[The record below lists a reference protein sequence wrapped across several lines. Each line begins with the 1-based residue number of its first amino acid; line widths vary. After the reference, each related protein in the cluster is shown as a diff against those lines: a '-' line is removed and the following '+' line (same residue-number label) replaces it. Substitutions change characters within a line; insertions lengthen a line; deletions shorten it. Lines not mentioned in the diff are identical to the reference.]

1 MDRAVLTRPA
11 PEPDRTLRYGDAPE
25 HVADAWFPATRRYP
39 LLLFVHGGYWR
50 PTYDR
55 VHTRPLAAALR
66 DEGWPVVSVEY
77 RRVPG
82 KPDDLVADVRS
93 ALAELPAQLGI
104 RETVLA
110 GHSAGGHLALWA
122 ASACPPAGLLG
133 TVPLAPVADLGLAH
147 RLGLGDGAVEAFL
160 GAPPDERP
168 DLDPVRM
175 PAPESP
181 VTIVHGAED
190 RLPVS
195 VSESY
200 VDTNPAANLVVVPGA
215 AHFEVIDP
223 VSAAWPVVTAVLAES
238 TG

>member
-25 HVADAWFPATRRYP
+25 HVADAWLPATPRHP
-39 LLLFVHGGYWR
+39 LLVFVHGGYWR
-50 PTYDR
+50 PAYDR

-66 DEGWPVVSVEY
+66 DEGRPVVSVEY

-82 KPDDLVADVRS
+82 KPDDVVADIRS
-93 ALAELPAQLGI
+93 ALAELPAQLDA
-104 RETVLA
+104 REVVLS

-133 TVPLAPVADLGLAH
+133 TLPLAPVADLRLAH
-147 RLGLGDGAVEAFL
+147 RLGLGDGAVDAFL
-160 GAPPDERP
+160 GASPDERA
-168 DLDPVRM
+168 DLDPARM
-175 PAPESP
+175 AAPQRP
-181 VTIVHGAED
+181 VTILHGAED

-200 VDTNPAANLVVVPGA
+200 VDSHPAATLVVVPDAG
-215 AHFEVIDP
+215 HFEVIDP
-223 VSAAWPVVTAVLAES
+223 LSTAWPAVTAALAEPA
-238 TG
+238 G

>member
-1 MDRAVLTRPA
+1 MGRAVLTRPA
-11 PEPDRTLRYGDAPE
+11 PEPDWTLRYGDAPD
-25 HVADAWFPATRRYP
+25 HVADAWFPATPRYP
-39 LLLFVHGGYWR
+39 LLVFVHGGYWT

-55 VHTRPLAAALR
+55 AHTRPLAAALR
-66 DEGWPVVSVEY
+66 EEGWPVVSVEY

-82 KPDDLVADVRS
+82 EPDDLVGDVGS
-93 ALAELPAQLGI
+93 ALAELPAQLGA
-104 RETVLA
+104 REVVLA

-133 TVPLAPVADLGLAH
+133 TVPLAPVADLMLAH
-147 RLGLGDGAVEAFL
+147 RLGLGDGAVETFL
-160 GAPPDERP
+160 GGAPDERP

-175 PAPESP
+175 AVPETP

-200 VDTNPAANLVVVPGA
+200 VDRNPAAKLIVVPDA

-223 VSAAWPVVTAVLAES
+223 LSGAWPVVTAQLVGLA
-238 TG
+238 G

>member
-11 PEPDRTLRYGDAPE
+11 PEPDRTLRYGDDPD
-25 HVADAWFPATRRYP
+25 HVADAWFSATARYP
-39 LLLFVHGGYWR
+39 LLVFVHGGYWR
-50 PTYDR
+50 PAYDR
-55 VHTRPLAAALR
+55 IHTRPLAVALR

-82 KPDDLVADVRS
+82 EPDEPAGDVGA
-93 ALAELPAQLGI
+93 ALAELPAQVGA
-104 RETVLA
+104 REVVLA

-122 ASACPPAGLLG
+122 ASSCPPAGLLG
-133 TVPLAPVADLGLAH
+133 TVPLAPVADLRLAH
-147 RLGLGDGAVEAFL
+147 RLDLGDGAVEAFL
-160 GAPPDERP
+160 GGPPDERP
-168 DLDPVRM
+168 DLDPVWM
-175 PAPESP
+175 PAPEGP

-200 VDTNPAANLVVVPGA
+200 VDSHPAAKLVVVPGA

-223 VSAAWPVVTAVLAES
+223 LSAAWPAVTTALTDVA
-238 TG
+238 G

>member
-1 MDRAVLTRPA
+1 MDRAVLTRQA
-11 PEPDRTLRYGDAPE
+11 PEPDRTLRYGDEPD
-25 HVADAWFPATRRYP
+25 HVADAWFPAAARYP
-39 LLLFVHGGYWR
+39 LLIFVHGGYWT

-55 VHTRPLAAALR
+55 THTRPLAVALR

-82 KPDDLVADVRS
+82 EPDDLVGDVGA
-93 ALAELPAQLGI
+93 ALAELPAQMGA
-104 RETVLA
+104 REVVLA

-122 ASACPPAGLLG
+122 SSACPPAGLLG
-133 TVPLAPVADLGLAH
+133 TLPLAPVADLMLAH

-160 GAPPDERP
+160 GGRPDARA

-200 VDTNPAANLVVVPGA
+200 VDSNPTAKLVVVPGA

-223 VSAAWPVVTAVLAES
+223 LSAAWTVVMAELA
-238 TG
+238 GLVA